1 MIGHRKSLARAV
13 GAANQ
18 HIHERNESAEIELAQ
33 RLYGKRPCPSCS
45 GIENTDCDRCEGG
58 VVEVGEERG

>member
-1 MIGHRKSLARAV
+1 MSANASLPD
-13 GAANQ
+13 
-18 HIHERNESAEIELAQ
+18 HNESAEQELAQ

-45 GIENTDCDRCEGG
+45 GIENTDCDRCTDG

>member
-1 MIGHRKSLARAV
+1 MTDH
-13 GAANQ
+13 ND
-18 HIHERNESAEIELAQ
+18 SAEQELAQ

-58 VVEVGEERG
+58 VVEVGEDGHD